1 LSFTQWAAD
10 ISAQGLNNI
19 LTIIVI
25 GVHLRHTYNTSTVK
39 KALRYMA
46 MKLGLHQ
53 GYWQKQPTDRF
64 IEMAQKAEELGFD
77 SVFTAEAYGS
87 DCFTPLAAIAAHT
100 SKIRLCTGVMQISAR
115 TPVCAAMSALTLD
128 HISNGRLSLG
138 VGVSG
143 PQVVEG
149 WYGQQFK
156 RPLQRTKEWLA
167 IFNQVI
173 AREEGVTL
181 DGAQY
186 HLPYNGPDSLGL
198 GKPLKSI
205 THPLRKK
212 IPVFLGA
219 EGPKNIALAAE
230 QFDGWLPIFVSPYR
244 MDIFDESLKNKKDGF
259 EIISMVNVAIND
271 DLKAAMF
278 PGKMTMALYLG
289 GMGAKDENFHK
300 NLMGRMGFGDA
311 AQKVQDLYLAGK
323 QAEAVEAVPD
333 ELVDEIALLGP
344 KERIKER
351 LQDWKASPVTQLLM
365 GHDGGYESTV
375 DTMEFLAEHI
385 L

>member
-1 LSFTQWAAD
+1 
-10 ISAQGLNNI
+10 
-19 LTIIVI
+19 
-25 GVHLRHTYNTSTVK
+25 
-39 KALRYMA
+39 

-64 IEMAQKAEELGFD
+64 IEVAQKAEEMGFN

-128 HISNGRLSLG
+128 HISNGRLALG

-149 WYGQQFK
+149 WYGQPFK
-156 RPLQRTKEWLA
+156 RPLQRTREWLD

-173 AREEGVTL
+173 TREQGVTL
-181 DGAQY
+181 EGAQY
-186 HLPYNGPDSLGL
+186 QLPYTGAESLGL

-205 THPLRKK
+205 THPLRNK
-212 IPVFLGA
+212 IPLFLGA

-230 QFDGWLPIFVSPYR
+230 KFDGWMPIFVSPYR
-244 MDIFDESLKNKKDGF
+244 MNIFDESLKNKKDGF
-259 EIISMVNVAIND
+259 EIIAMVSVIIND
-271 DLKAAMF
+271 NIEEALM

-289 GMGAKDENFHK
+289 GMGAKNDNFHK

-311 AQKVQDLYLAGK
+311 AQKIQDLWLDGK
-323 QAEAVEAVPD
+323 QMEAIEAVPD
-333 ELVDEIALLGP
+333 ELVDEIALVGP
-344 KERIKER
+344 KERIRER
-351 LQDWKASPVTQLLM
+351 LQDWKKSPVTELLM
-365 GHDGGYESTV
+365 GHSGEYDSTV
-375 DTMEFLAEHI
+375 SNMEFLAEE
-385 L
+385 LL

>member
-1 LSFTQWAAD
+1 
-10 ISAQGLNNI
+10 
-19 LTIIVI
+19 
-25 GVHLRHTYNTSTVK
+25 
-39 KALRYMA
+39 

-64 IEMAQKAEELGFD
+64 IELAQKAEAIGFD

-87 DCFTPLAAIAAHT
+87 DCFTPLAAIATHT

-128 HISNGRLSLG
+128 HISDGRLALG

-156 RPLQRTKEWLA
+156 RPLQRTKEWLD

-173 AREEGVTL
+173 AREGGVAL

-198 GKPLKSI
+198 GKALKSI

-212 IPVFLGA
+212 IPLYLGA
-219 EGPKNIALAAE
+219 EGPKNIALAAD

-244 MDIFDESLKNKKDGF
+244 MDIFNESLKNKKDDF
-259 EIISMVNVAIND
+259 EIIAMVNLIVND
-271 DLKAAMF
+271 NLDEALM

-289 GMGAKDENFHK
+289 GMGAKEDNFHK
-300 NLMGRMGFGDA
+300 NLMDRMGFGDA
-311 AQKVQDLYLAGK
+311 AQEVQDLYLAGK
-323 QAEAVEAVPD
+323 QMEAIQAVPD
-333 ELVDEIALLGP
+333 ELVDEISLAGP
-344 KERIKER
+344 KDRIKER
-351 LQDWKASPVTQLLM
+351 LQDWKKSPVTQLLM
-365 GHDGGYESTV
+365 GHSGEFDSTV
-375 DTMEFLAEHI
+375 DNMEFLAEAV

>member
-1 LSFTQWAAD
+1 
-10 ISAQGLNNI
+10 
-19 LTIIVI
+19 
-25 GVHLRHTYNTSTVK
+25 
-39 KALRYMA
+39 

-64 IEMAQKAEELGFD
+64 IELAQKAEEVGFN

-128 HISNGRLSLG
+128 HISNGRLALG

-156 RPLQRTKEWLA
+156 RPLQRTREWLE

-173 AREEGVTL
+173 AREQGVEL

-186 HLPYNGPDSLGL
+186 HLPYNGPDSLNL

-219 EGPKNIALAAE
+219 EGPKNIALSAE
-230 QFDGWLPIFVSPYR
+230 KFDGWLPIFVSPYR
-244 MDIFDESLKNKKDGF
+244 MDIFDESLKNKKDDF
-259 EIISMVNVAIND
+259 EIIAMVNMIVND
-271 DLKAAMF
+271 NIEEALM

-289 GMGAKDENFHK
+289 GMGAKNDNFHK

-311 AQKVQDLYLAGK
+311 AQQVQDLWLDGK
-323 QAEAVEAVPD
+323 QMEAIEAVPD
-333 ELVDEIALLGP
+333 ALVDEISLVGP
-344 KERIKER
+344 KERIRER
-351 LQDWKASPVTQLLM
+351 LQDWKKSQITEILM
-365 GHDGGYESTV
+365 GHTGEFDSTV
-375 DTMEFLAEHI
+375 SNMEFLAEE
-385 L
+385 LT

>member
-1 LSFTQWAAD
+1 
-10 ISAQGLNNI
+10 
-19 LTIIVI
+19 
-25 GVHLRHTYNTSTVK
+25 
-39 KALRYMA
+39 

-53 GYWQKQPTDRF
+53 GYWQKQPTERF
-64 IEMAQKAEELGFD
+64 IELAQKAEAVGFN

-87 DCFTPLAAIAAHT
+87 DCFTPLAAIASHT

-128 HISNGRLSLG
+128 HISNGRLALG

-149 WYGQQFK
+149 WYGQPFK
-156 RPLQRTKEWLA
+156 RPLQRTREWLN

-173 AREEGVTL
+173 AREKAVEL

-186 HLPYNGPDSLGL
+186 HLPYNGPDSLHL

-212 IPVFLGA
+212 IPLFLGA

-244 MDIFDESLKNKKDGF
+244 MNIFDQSLKNKKDNF
-259 EIISMVNVAIND
+259 EIIAMVNMIVND
-271 DLKAAMF
+271 NVEEALM

-311 AQKVQDLYLAGK
+311 AQQVQDLWLDGK
-323 QAEAVEAVPD
+323 QMEAIQAVPD
-333 ELVDEIALLGP
+333 ALVDEISLVGS
-344 KERIKER
+344 KDRIRER
-351 LQDWKASPVTQLLM
+351 LQDWKKSPVTELLM
-365 GHDGGYESTV
+365 GHSGEYDSTV
-375 DTMEFLAEHI
+375 SNMEFLAEE
-385 L
+385 LL